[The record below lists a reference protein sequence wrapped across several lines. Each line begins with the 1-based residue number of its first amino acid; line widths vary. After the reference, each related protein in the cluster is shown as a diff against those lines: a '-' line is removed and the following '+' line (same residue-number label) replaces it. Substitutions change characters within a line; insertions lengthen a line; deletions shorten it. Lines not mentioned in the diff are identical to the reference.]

1 MPPSTDASP
10 PPPPSTDV
18 AARLARYRV
27 PLGFALGAVALVLAR
42 PTGSSLATGCLV
54 AIAGEA
60 MRLWAAGHV
69 EKGRE
74 VTTSGPYRWT
84 RHPLYVGSTV
94 IGVGLAIATASVP
107 AALMIGAYLA
117 ASFTAA
123 IRTEEGELTAK
134 FGDDYRNYRHGLTT
148 GTSRRFSLARA
159 WRNREQRAVAGL
171 VAGAV
176 LLALRWIL
184 RV

>member
-1 MPPSTDASP
+1 LPPSTDASP
-10 PPPPSTDV
+10 PSPPSTEV

-42 PTGSSLATGCLV
+42 PSGSSLVIGCLV
-54 AIAGEA
+54 AVGGEVI
-60 MRLWAAGHV
+60 RLWAAGHV

-84 RHPLYVGSTV
+84 RHPLYIGSTV
-94 IGVGLAIATASVP
+94 IGIGLAVATASVP
-107 AALMIGAYLA
+107 VALMIGAYLA

-134 FGDDYRNYRHGLTT
+134 FGDHYRNYRHGLTADT
-148 GTSRRFSLARA
+148 GRRFSLTRA

-171 VAGAV
+171 AAGTV